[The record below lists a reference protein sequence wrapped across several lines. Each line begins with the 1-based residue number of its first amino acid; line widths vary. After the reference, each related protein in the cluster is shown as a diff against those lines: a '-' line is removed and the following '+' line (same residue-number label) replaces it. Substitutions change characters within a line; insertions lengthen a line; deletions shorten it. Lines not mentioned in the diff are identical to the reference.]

1 MSERYIRELQH
12 AAFSRTNLTPG
23 VLEAQLAERRHDDP
37 QSLPYSLVAGTVQ
50 TTANALRPLFG
61 YTTAEAF
68 VSGLRQS
75 GWESDSPVCRNY
87 TEHGCEV
94 PSTFSASKSS
104 KHDYVVLNAEKNSKL
119 P

>member
-1 MSERYIRELQH
+1 M
-12 AAFSRTNLTPG
+12 TPG
-23 VLEAQLAERRHDDP
+23 VLEAQPAERRHNDP

-50 TTANALRPLFG
+50 TRANALRPLFG
-61 YTTAEAF
+61 NTTAEAF
-68 VSGLRQS
+68 VSGLKQS
-75 GWESDSPVCRNY
+75 GWGRDSPVCRNY